1 MKLTDGVVVAHMP
14 VVFVLVALQESRTD
28 ALLDLLARCLYAKQE
43 STFA

>member
-14 VVFVLVALQESRTD
+14 VVFVLVALQD
-28 ALLDLLARCLYAKQE
+28 ALRGLLARCLYAKQE